1 MQIGLSSTTTVSEE
15 VDYSSDLFPKIVSRG
30 YPNFPLTVKNSS
42 VCILFCSARNTEGE
56 KNHFQMY
63 KKDKNIL
70 IAVTVVFTMRE
81 TEQIVSEGN

>member
-1 MQIGLSSTTTVSEE
+1 
-15 VDYSSDLFPKIVSRG
+15 
-30 YPNFPLTVKNSS
+30 
-42 VCILFCSARNTEGE
+42 
-56 KNHFQMY
+56 MY